1 MALRPPVRRR
11 KPQRFISPVKCFQVF
26 GGSQQL
32 IGVNRS
38 VHVNFNTR
46 QVAMIEPRHLV
57 VLSAG
62 TREAISVITSTGI
75 VPTTEYDAFLGE
87 SLKLGRGPFGCF
99 CIHHSH
105 HVGRQRMTELLHE
118 SESLK
123 QWLVFFTAHDLHVR
137 AISHNM
143 FSLG

>member
-1 MALRPPVRRR
+1 MLSVD
-11 KPQRFISPVKCFQVF
+11 
-26 GGSQQL
+26 
-32 IGVNRS
+32 RS
-38 VHVNFNTR
+38 VYVDFDTR

-57 VLSAG
+57 VLSSG
-62 TREAISVITSTGI
+62 TREASSVITSTGI

-87 SLKLGRGPFGCF
+87 SLKLGCGPLGCF
-99 CIHHSH
+99 CIHHRH

-123 QWLVFFTAHDLHVR
+123 QRLVFFTAHDLHVR

>member
-1 MALRPPVRRR
+1 MLSGTRD
-11 KPQRFISPVKCFQVF
+11 
-26 GGSQQL
+26 SQQL
-32 IGVNRS
+32 IGVDRS
-38 VHVNFNTR
+38 VYVNFDTR
-46 QVAMIEPRHLV
+46 QIAMIEPRHIV

-62 TREAISVITSTGI
+62 TREASSIVVSTGI
-75 VPTTEYDAFLGE
+75 VPPTEHDAFLGE

-99 CIHHSH
+99 CMHHRH

-118 SESLK
+118 SKSLK
-123 QWLVFFTAHDLHVR
+123 QRLVFVTAHDLHVR